1 VATTILINM
10 GKTRYTWVT
19 ILPLAFLGTNTLYGG
34 FLNVRDNYWPLATG
48 PDPATHTQGWVLTVC
63 TIAMMICAVIIL
75 GQAVAKWASV
85 LGNGRETV
93 GAES

>member
-1 VATTILINM
+1 M

-19 ILPLAFLGTNTLYGG
+19 LLPLAFLGTNTLYGG
-34 FLNVRDNYWPLATG
+34 FLNVRDNYWPLASG

-63 TIAMMICAVIIL
+63 TIAMMICAVVIL
-75 GQAVAKWASV
+75 GQAIAKWVSV
-85 LGNGRETV
+85 LGNGREAV